1 MSLIDLFMYFSEVL
15 DTIKSDPEAIKVLE
29 AKHWVLYVYSI
40 FIHLKYFL
48 TLFFNFTNYIDF

>member
-1 MSLIDLFMYFSEVL
+1 MYFTEVL